1 MNGCYDTLIIT
12 FSEPIRVLD
21 GMFEDTDTWGVS
33 TLKEWVD
40 TYESTRFTPIND
52 HTAVITSEYNMKHV
66 RECLEQYLPIDR
78 LQVR

>member
-1 MNGCYDTLIIT
+1 MNDSYDTLIIT

-52 HTAVITSEYNMKHV
+52 YTAVITSEQAWNRK
-66 RECLEQYLPIDR
+66 RSEPIKALTFSISYR
-78 LQVR
+78 R

>member
-1 MNGCYDTLIIT
+1 MNGSYDTLIIT

-40 TYESTRFTPIND
+40 TY
-52 HTAVITSEYNMKHV
+52 VMY
-66 RECLEQYLPIDR
+66 RE
-78 LQVR
+78 

>member
-1 MNGCYDTLIIT
+1 MNGSYDTLIIT

-52 HTAVITSEYNMKHV
+52 HTAVITSEHNMKHV
-66 RECLEQYLPIDR
+66 REWLERYLPIDS
-78 LQVR
+78 LQIR

>member
-1 MNGCYDTLIIT
+1 MNGSYDTLIIT

-52 HTAVITSEYNMKHV
+52 YTAVITSEYNMKPV
-66 RECLEQYLPIDR
+66 REWLEHYMPIAEMKE
-78 LQVR
+78 L